1 MRPRTLLIVPV
12 LTALVVV
19 FGLGA
24 VPRAGAGSSGFASEQ
39 PAGTPLK
46 HQSNWEPTVTTD
58 PNHPNLVYQLI
69 TGINAHQCAP
79 GCPGTSVFRAST
91 DGGTTWGPQ
100 QFVCGLACKGVGPS

>member
-12 LTALVVV
+12 LTALVLV

-46 HQSNWEPTVTTD
+46 HQSNWEPTVRTD
-58 PNHPNLVYQLI
+58 PNHP
-69 TGINAHQCAP
+69 
-79 GCPGTSVFRAST
+79 ASSWAA
-91 DGGTTWGPQ
+91 GRRRLTWQGW
-100 QFVCGLACKGVGPS
+100 